1 MTIKEKN
8 RKAQDLI
15 MKQISSIGYGSNMET
30 YIKEIGDEKEAYNI
44 LSKQM
49 NRVAKM
55 FGYEEAW
62 FS

>member
-1 MTIKEKN
+1 MN
-8 RKAQDLI
+8 
-15 MKQISSIGYGSNMET
+15 QISSIGYGSNMET